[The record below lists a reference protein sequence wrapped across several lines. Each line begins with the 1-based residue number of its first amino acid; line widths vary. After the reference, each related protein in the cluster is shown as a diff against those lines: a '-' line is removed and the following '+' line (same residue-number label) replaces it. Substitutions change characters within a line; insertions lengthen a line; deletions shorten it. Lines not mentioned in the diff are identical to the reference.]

1 MEALDD
7 VGCLEEEVVKRL
19 DELCT
24 VSIVLAGLME
34 MSSVCKAVSSI
45 LYLSVTYYRKINSPV
60 LLSSRVVLLV
70 FFS

>member
-1 MEALDD
+1 METLDD
-7 VGCLEEEVVKRL
+7 IEWLEEEDVKLL

-45 LYLSVTYYRKINSPV
+45 LY
-60 LLSSRVVLLV
+60 
-70 FFS
+70 

>member
-7 VGCLEEEVVKRL
+7 VGCLEEEVVKLL

-34 MSSVCKAVSSI
+34 MSSVCKTVSSI